1 MILFAEI
8 TPSMA
13 EAAQS
18 RVQAAMKEFINEI
31 DRTKL
36 RGLEQKMHLCAA
48 DCCGNPLA
56 NIEEVHRCVERCQA
70 PTQRAQQ
77 FVQSEL
83 EHFQES
89 LSRCVL
95 SCQDEVKDKVG
106 PNTPE
111 AEISKYR
118 RDFETCAITCCDK
131 NIGKLPGL
139 LIKLKTAFESGAV

>member
-1 MILFAEI
+1 
-8 TPSMA
+8 MA

-18 RVQAAMKEFINEI
+18 RVQNAMKDFINQV

-36 RGLEQKMHLCAA
+36 RNLEREMHLCAA
-48 DCCGNPLA
+48 NCCTDQVS
-56 NIEEVHRCVERCQA
+56 NIDEVHRCVERCQA

-77 FVQSEL
+77 YVQSEL
-83 EHFQES
+83 QHFQDS

-111 AEISKYR
+111 AEITKYR
-118 RDFETCAITCCDK
+118 KNFETCAISCCDK
-131 NIGKLPGL
+131 NIEKLPSL
-139 LIKLKTAFESGAV
+139 LIKIKEAFESGRV